1 MSCTPFSY
9 YIALIYNKIRAYCT
23 DLIFENT
30 EGKISFFQNFQEI
43 FAHLNKKYYLCSKMR
58 QHWYKIILI
67 CLVVGYAG
75 VATPVHAQLNTDRIT
90 AIGRNALYF
99 DDYVL
104 SIQYFNQVIKIKPYL
119 SEPYLLR
126 AIAKIQLGD
135 YTGAELDCN
144 AAIER
149 NPFQPGA
156 YYTRGFIYRQTNQFE
171 KAQADFNEALVFA
184 PENKTYI
191 AMRADVL
198 AELKQYDLALQDINH
213 LLHREPQSAALHF
226 EKGSICLRNNDTIC
240 ALEAFAQAT
249 EYDSQNPA
257 NWSALGVVQLMQDQQ
272 DEALASLS
280 KSIEYG
286 SKWAGDYINRAIIF
300 YRKHNY
306 RSALADYDKAVTLS
320 PRDAQCYYNRGVL
333 RQELGDYNRA
343 LEDFTQAIN
352 FAPDQIE
359 FYYQRGMVELQ
370 LRQWQD
376 ALDDFNTIIKRYP
389 YFLPAYYLAAQAET
403 SLGHGKE
410 AYQLRQQAYN
420 LEQHKDSIQS
430 LKINMQVA
438 DYQPQQ
444 RDRRKEFSALAAQNQ
459 ESNDEENKYD
469 SDTRGSVQK
478 RYTDVVNEPNIFLS
492 YYATNTNANAL
503 RQTNYS
509 HATVDTYNRTMRLP
523 AYLRFTTQ
531 EMALTADMVNQHF
544 AQISS
549 ISNQIDLLEQ
559 MASPKSPNNSQL
571 CASYIARA
579 FEFALVQDYSSALD
593 DVTRALL
600 MEGELYFA
608 YFCRANWRY
617 KLLEYKRAMGET
629 TEPADFELMMR
640 DYDYV
645 ITHLPDFSFAYY
657 NKANMLCIQ
666 QDFKAAISYYNQAI
680 AIDGD
685 FAEAYFNRGLTY
697 IYVGEIEKGIAD
709 LSKAGELGIYQAY
722 NLISRFQ

>member
-1 MSCTPFSY
+1 MSVMS
-9 YIALIYNKIRAYCT
+9 
-23 DLIFENT
+23 
-30 EGKISFFQNFQEI
+30 
-43 FAHLNKKYYLCSKMR
+43 
-58 QHWYKIILI
+58 
-67 CLVVGYAG
+67 V
-75 VATPVHAQLNTDRIT
+75 AQLNTDRIT

-104 SIQYFNQVIKIKPYL
+104 SIQYFNQVIKLKPYL

-135 YTGAELDCN
+135 YTGAEMDCN
-144 AAIER
+144 AAINR

-156 YYTRGFIYRQTNQFE
+156 YYTRGFIYRQTDQLE
-171 KAQADFNEALVFA
+171 KAHQDFNEALIFA
-184 PENKTYI
+184 PENRTYI

-198 AELKQYDLALQDINH
+198 AQLEQYDLALQDINH
-213 LLHREPQSAALHF
+213 LLHRDPQSAALHY
-226 EKGSICLRNNDTIC
+226 EKGSICIRSNDTIG
-240 ALEAFAQAT
+240 ALNAFTHAT

-257 NWSALGVVQLMQDQQ
+257 NWSALGLVQLMQDNQE
-272 DEALASLS
+272 EALSSLS

-286 SKWAGDYINRAIIF
+286 SKWAGDYINRGIIY

-306 RSALADYDKAVTLS
+306 RSALADYDKAVALA

-343 LEDFTQAIN
+343 LEDLTQAIN
-352 FAPDQIE
+352 YAPDRVEI
-359 FYYQRGMVELQ
+359 YYQRGMVQLQ
-370 LRQWQD
+370 LRQWQE
-376 ALDDFNTIIKRYP
+376 ALNDFTTIMNRYP

-403 SLGHGKE
+403 SLGHGK
-410 AYQLRQQAYN
+410 AATQLRQQAYQ
-420 LEQHKDSIQS
+420 LEQKKDSIQS
-430 LKINMQVA
+430 LQTTMQVA
-438 DYQPQQ
+438 ESQPQQ
-444 RDRRKEFSALAAQNQ
+444 RDRRKEFSQLAAQNQ
-459 ESNDEENKYD
+459 ETNDEENKYD

-478 RYTDVVNEPNIFLS
+478 RYADVVNEPNIFLS
-492 YYATNTNANAL
+492 YYATNNHTDAL

-509 HATVDTYNRTMRLP
+509 HATVDMYNNTMQLP
-523 AYLRFTTQ
+523 APLRFTTK
-531 EMALTADMVNQHF
+531 EMTLTADMVNQHF
-544 AQISS
+544 AQISNLS
-549 ISNQIDLLEQ
+549 HQIDLLEQ
-559 MASPKSPNNSQL
+559 MALPGSTNNDLL

-593 DVTRALL
+593 DVTRAIL
-600 MEGELYFA
+600 MDGDLYFA

-617 KLLEYKRAMGET
+617 KYLEYKRAVGEPT
-629 TEPADFELMMR
+629 DKADFELMMR

-645 ITHLPDFSFAYY
+645 IHHLPDFSFAYY

-666 QDFKAAISYYNQAI
+666 QDFKAAISYYTQAI
-680 AIDGD
+680 SADSD

-697 IYVGEIEKGIAD
+697 IYIGDNDKGLAD

>member
-1 MSCTPFSY
+1 MSVMS
-9 YIALIYNKIRAYCT
+9 
-23 DLIFENT
+23 
-30 EGKISFFQNFQEI
+30 
-43 FAHLNKKYYLCSKMR
+43 M
-58 QHWYKIILI
+58 
-67 CLVVGYAG
+67 
-75 VATPVHAQLNTDRIT
+75 AQLNTDRIT

-104 SIQYFNQVIKIKPYL
+104 SIQYFNQVIKLKPYL

-135 YTGAELDCN
+135 YTGAEMDCN
-144 AAIER
+144 AAIMR

-156 YYTRGFIYRQTNQFE
+156 YYTRGFIYRQTDQLE
-171 KAQADFNEALVFA
+171 KAQQDFNEALIFA
-184 PENKTYI
+184 PENRTYI

-198 AELKQYDLALQDINH
+198 AQLEQYDLALQDINH
-213 LLHREPQSAALHF
+213 LLHRDPQSAALHY
-226 EKGSICLRNNDTIC
+226 EKGSICIRSNDTIA
-240 ALEAFAQAT
+240 ALNAFMRAT

-257 NWSALGVVQLMQDQQ
+257 NWSALGLVQLMQDDQE
-272 DEALASLS
+272 DALISLS
-280 KSIEYG
+280 KSIEHG
-286 SKWAGDYINRAIIF
+286 SKWAGDYINRGIIY

-306 RSALADYDKAVTLS
+306 RSALADYDKAVSLA

-352 FAPDQIE
+352 FAPDRVEI
-359 FYYQRGMVELQ
+359 YYQRGMVQLQ
-370 LRQWQD
+370 LRQWNA
-376 ALDDFNTIIKRYP
+376 ALQDFNTIIDRHP
-389 YFLPAYYLAAQAET
+389 YFLPAYYLAAQAQT
-403 SLGHGKE
+403 SLGHSKE
-410 AYQLRQQAYN
+410 ATQLRQQAYN
-420 LEQHKDSIQS
+420 LEQKKDSIQS
-430 LKINMQVA
+430 LQTTMQVA
-438 DYQPQQ
+438 QSQPQQ
-444 RDRRKEFSALAAQNQ
+444 RDRYKEFSALAAQNQ
-459 ESNDEENKYD
+459 ETNDEENKYD

-492 YYATNTNANAL
+492 YYATNTNANSL

-509 HATVDTYNRTMRLP
+509 HATVDTYNNSMQLP
-523 AYLRFTTQ
+523 APLRFTTK
-531 EMALTADMVNQHF
+531 EMTLTADMVNQHF

-549 ISNQIDLLEQ
+549 LSHQIDLLEQ
-559 MASPKSPNNSQL
+559 MALPQSPNNDLL

-579 FEFALVQDYSSALD
+579 FEFALVQDYTSALD
-593 DVTRALL
+593 DVTHAIL
-600 MEGELYFA
+600 MNGDLYFA

-617 KLLEYKRAMGET
+617 KWLEYKRAMGEPT
-629 TEPADFELMMR
+629 DKADFELMMR

-645 ITHLPDFSFAYY
+645 INHLPDFSFAYY

-666 QDFKAAISYYNQAI
+666 QDFKAAISYYTQAI
-680 AIDGD
+680 TADSD

-697 IYVGEIEKGIAD
+697 IYIGENEKGIAD

>member
-1 MSCTPFSY
+1 MSVMS
-9 YIALIYNKIRAYCT
+9 
-23 DLIFENT
+23 
-30 EGKISFFQNFQEI
+30 
-43 FAHLNKKYYLCSKMR
+43 
-58 QHWYKIILI
+58 
-67 CLVVGYAG
+67 V
-75 VATPVHAQLNTDRIT
+75 AQLNTDRIT

-104 SIQYFNQVIKIKPYL
+104 SIQYFNQVIKLKPYL

-135 YTGAELDCN
+135 YTGAEMDCN
-144 AAIER
+144 AAIKR

-156 YYTRGFIYRQTNQFE
+156 YYTRGFIYRQTDQLE
-171 KAQADFNEALVFA
+171 KAHQDFNEALIFA
-184 PENKTYI
+184 PENRTYI

-198 AELKQYDLALQDINH
+198 AQLEQYDLALQDINH
-213 LLHREPQSAALHF
+213 LLHRDPQSAALHY
-226 EKGSICLRNNDTIC
+226 EKGSICIRSNDTIG
-240 ALEAFAQAT
+240 ALNAFTHAT

-257 NWSALGVVQLMQDQQ
+257 NWSALGLVQLMQDNQE
-272 DEALASLS
+272 EALSSLS

-286 SKWAGDYINRAIIF
+286 SKWAGDYINRGIIY

-306 RSALADYDKAVTLS
+306 RSALADYDKAVALA

-343 LEDFTQAIN
+343 LEDLTQAIN
-352 FAPDQIE
+352 YAPDRVEI
-359 FYYQRGMVELQ
+359 YYQRGMVQLQ

-376 ALDDFNTIIKRYP
+376 ALQDFTTIMNRYP

-403 SLGHGKE
+403 SLGHGK
-410 AYQLRQQAYN
+410 AATQLRQQAYQ
-420 LEQHKDSIQS
+420 LEQKKDSIQS
-430 LKINMQVA
+430 LQTTMQVA
-438 DYQPQQ
+438 ESQPQQ
-444 RDRRKEFSALAAQNQ
+444 RDRRKEFSQLAAQNQ
-459 ESNDEENKYD
+459 ETNDEENKYD

-478 RYTDVVNEPNIFLS
+478 RYADVVNEPNIFLS
-492 YYATNTNANAL
+492 YYATNNHTDAL

-509 HATVDTYNRTMRLP
+509 HATVDMYNNTMQLP
-523 AYLRFTTQ
+523 APLRFTTK
-531 EMALTADMVNQHF
+531 EMTLTADMVNQHF
-544 AQISS
+544 AQISNLS
-549 ISNQIDLLEQ
+549 HQIDLLEQ
-559 MASPKSPNNSQL
+559 MAQPGSTNNDLL

-593 DVTRALL
+593 DVTRAIL
-600 MEGELYFA
+600 MDGDLYFA

-617 KLLEYKRAMGET
+617 KYLEYKRAVGEPT
-629 TEPADFELMMR
+629 DKADFELMMR

-645 ITHLPDFSFAYY
+645 IHHLPDFSFAYY

-666 QDFKAAISYYNQAI
+666 QDFKAAISYYTQAI
-680 AIDGD
+680 SADSD

-697 IYVGEIEKGIAD
+697 IYIGDNEKGLAD

>member
-1 MSCTPFSY
+1 MRKVWQ
-9 YIALIYNKIRAYCT
+9 IIV
-23 DLIFENT
+23 
-30 EGKISFFQNFQEI
+30 ISLGSWFLTLGSIQ
-43 FAHLNKKYYLCSKMR
+43 
-58 QHWYKIILI
+58 
-67 CLVVGYAG
+67 
-75 VATPVHAQLNTDRIT
+75 AQLNTDRIT

-104 SIQYFNQVIKIKPYL
+104 SIQYFNQVIKLKPYL

-135 YTGAELDCN
+135 YTGATLDCN

-156 YYTRGFIYRQTNQFE
+156 YYTRGFIYRQTNQLE
-171 KAQADFNEALVFA
+171 KAERDFSEALIFA
-184 PENKTYI
+184 PENRTYI

-198 AELKQYDLALQDINH
+198 AELKQYDLALRDINH
-213 LLHREPQSAALHF
+213 LLHRDPQSAALHF
-226 EKGSICLRNNDTIC
+226 EKGSICLRSKDTIC
-240 ALEAFAQAT
+240 ALESFTHAT
-249 EYDSQNPA
+249 EYDSQNPS
-257 NWSALGVVQLMQDQQ
+257 NWSALGLVQLMQDNQ
-272 DEALASLS
+272 DNALHSLS
-280 KSIEYG
+280 NSIQYG
-286 SKWAGDYINRAIIF
+286 SKWAGDYINRGIIY

-306 RSALADYDKAVTLS
+306 RSALADYDKAVTLA

-343 LEDFTQAIN
+343 LEDFTQAIT
-352 FAPDQIE
+352 FAPE
-359 FYYQRGMVELQ
+359 RVEVYYQRGMVLLQ
-370 LRQWQD
+370 LRQWQE
-376 ALDDFNTIIKRYP
+376 ARDDFHTIIERYP

-403 SLGHGKE
+403 SLGNGKE

-420 LEQHKDSIQS
+420 LEQQKDSIQS
-430 LKINMQVA
+430 LQTNMQLA
-438 DYQPQQ
+438 DNQPQQ
-444 RDRRKEFSALAAQNQ
+444 RDRRKEFSTLAAQNQ

-469 SDTRGSVQK
+469 SESRGTVQK

-492 YYATNTNANAL
+492 YYATNSNANAL

-509 HATVDTYNRTMRLP
+509 HATVDAYNRTMQLP
-523 AYLRFTTQ
+523 APLRFTTR
-531 EMALTADMVNQHF
+531 EMTLTADMVNQHF
-544 AQISS
+544 AQITTLSH
-549 ISNQIDLLEQ
+549 QIDLLEQ
-559 MASPKSPNNSQL
+559 MAMPQSPNNSQL
-571 CASYIARA
+571 CATYIARA

-593 DVTRALL
+593 DVTRAIL
-600 MEGELYFA
+600 MDGTLYFA

-617 KLLEYKRAMGET
+617 KLLEYKRAMGEPT
-629 TEPADFELMMR
+629 DKADFELMMR

-645 ITHLPDFSFAYY
+645 INHLPDFSFAYY

-666 QDFKAAISYYNQAI
+666 QDFKAAISYYTQAI
-680 AIDGD
+680 AKDSD

-697 IYVGEIEKGIAD
+697 IFIGQNDKGIAD

>member
-1 MSCTPFSY
+1 MSVMS
-9 YIALIYNKIRAYCT
+9 
-23 DLIFENT
+23 
-30 EGKISFFQNFQEI
+30 
-43 FAHLNKKYYLCSKMR
+43 M
-58 QHWYKIILI
+58 
-67 CLVVGYAG
+67 
-75 VATPVHAQLNTDRIT
+75 AQLNTDRIT

-104 SIQYFNQVIKIKPYL
+104 SIQYFNQVIKLKPYL

-135 YTGAELDCN
+135 YVGAEMDCN
-144 AAIER
+144 AAINR

-156 YYTRGFIYRQTNQFE
+156 YYTRGFVYRRTNQLE
-171 KAQADFNEALVFA
+171 KAQQDFSEALIFA

-191 AMRADVL
+191 AMRAGVL
-198 AELKQYDLALQDINH
+198 AELEQYDLALQDINH
-213 LLHREPQSAALHF
+213 LLHREPQSAALHY
-226 EKGSICLRNNDTIC
+226 EKGTICLRSNDTVC
-240 ALEAFAQAT
+240 ALNAFVQAT

-257 NWSALGVVQLMQDQQ
+257 NWSALGLVQLMQDDQ
-272 DEALASLS
+272 ENALFSLS
-280 KSIEYG
+280 KSIEHG
-286 SKWAGDYINRAIIF
+286 SKWAGDYINRGIIY

-306 RSALADYDKAVTLS
+306 RSALADYDKAVSLA

-352 FAPDQIE
+352 FAPDRVEI
-359 FYYQRGMVELQ
+359 YYQRGMVQLQ
-370 LRQWQD
+370 LRQWNA
-376 ALDDFNTIIKRYP
+376 ALQDFNTIIDRYP
-389 YFLPAYYLAAQAET
+389 YFLPAYYLAAQAQT
-403 SLGHGKE
+403 SLGHSKE
-410 AYQLRQQAYN
+410 ATQLRQQAYN
-420 LEQHKDSIQS
+420 LEQKKDSIQS
-430 LKINMQVA
+430 LQTTMQVA
-438 DYQPQQ
+438 QSQPQQ
-444 RDRRKEFSALAAQNQ
+444 RDRHKEFSALAAQNQ
-459 ESNDEENKYD
+459 ETNDEENKYD

-492 YYATNTNANAL
+492 YYATNTNANSL

-509 HATVDTYNRTMRLP
+509 HATVDTYNNSMQLP
-523 AYLRFTTQ
+523 APLRFTTK
-531 EMALTADMVNQHF
+531 EMTLTADMVNQHF

-549 ISNQIDLLEQ
+549 LSHQIDLLEQ
-559 MASPKSPNNSQL
+559 MALPQSPNNDLL

-579 FEFALVQDYSSALD
+579 FEFALVQDYTSALD
-593 DVTRALL
+593 DVTHAIL
-600 MEGELYFA
+600 MNGDLYFA

-617 KLLEYKRAMGET
+617 KWLEYKRAMGEPT
-629 TEPADFELMMR
+629 DKADFELMMR

-645 ITHLPDFSFAYY
+645 INHLPDFSFAYY

-666 QDFKAAISYYNQAI
+666 QDFKAAISYYTQAI
-680 AIDGD
+680 TADSD

-697 IYVGEIEKGIAD
+697 IYIGENEKGIAD

>member
-1 MSCTPFSY
+1 MSVMS
-9 YIALIYNKIRAYCT
+9 
-23 DLIFENT
+23 
-30 EGKISFFQNFQEI
+30 
-43 FAHLNKKYYLCSKMR
+43 M
-58 QHWYKIILI
+58 
-67 CLVVGYAG
+67 
-75 VATPVHAQLNTDRIT
+75 AQLNTDRIT

-104 SIQYFNQVIKIKPYL
+104 SIQYFNQVIKLKPYL

-135 YTGAELDCN
+135 YTGAEMDCN
-144 AAIER
+144 AAINR

-156 YYTRGFIYRQTNQFE
+156 YYTRGFIYRQTDQLE
-171 KAQADFNEALVFA
+171 KAHQDFNEALIFA
-184 PENKTYI
+184 PENRTYI

-198 AELKQYDLALQDINH
+198 AQLEQYDLALQDINH
-213 LLHREPQSAALHF
+213 LLHRDPQSAALHY
-226 EKGSICLRNNDTIC
+226 EKGSICIRSNDTIG
-240 ALEAFAQAT
+240 ALNAFTHAT

-257 NWSALGVVQLMQDQQ
+257 NWSALGLVQLMQDNQE
-272 DEALASLS
+272 EALSSLS

-286 SKWAGDYINRAIIF
+286 SKWAGDYINRGIIY

-306 RSALADYDKAVTLS
+306 RSALADYDKAVALA

-352 FAPDQIE
+352 YAPDRVEI
-359 FYYQRGMVELQ
+359 YYQRGMVQLQ

-376 ALDDFNTIIKRYP
+376 ALQDFTTIMNRYP

-403 SLGHGKE
+403 SLGHGK
-410 AYQLRQQAYN
+410 AATQLRQQAYQ
-420 LEQHKDSIQS
+420 LEQKKDSIQS
-430 LKINMQVA
+430 LQTTMQVA
-438 DYQPQQ
+438 ESQPQQ
-444 RDRRKEFSALAAQNQ
+444 RDRRKEFSQLAAQNQ
-459 ESNDEENKYD
+459 ETNDEENKYD

-478 RYTDVVNEPNIFLS
+478 RYADVVNEPNIFLS
-492 YYATNTNANAL
+492 YYATNNHTDAL

-509 HATVDTYNRTMRLP
+509 HATVDMYNNTMQLP
-523 AYLRFTTQ
+523 APLRFTTK
-531 EMALTADMVNQHF
+531 EMTLTADMVNQHF
-544 AQISS
+544 AQISNLS
-549 ISNQIDLLEQ
+549 HQIDLLEQ
-559 MASPKSPNNSQL
+559 MAQPGSTNNDLL

-593 DVTRALL
+593 DVTRAIL
-600 MEGELYFA
+600 MDGDLYFA

-617 KLLEYKRAMGET
+617 KYLEYKRAVGEPT
-629 TEPADFELMMR
+629 DKADFELMMR

-645 ITHLPDFSFAYY
+645 IHHLPDFSFAYY

-666 QDFKAAISYYNQAI
+666 QDFKAAISYYTQAI
-680 AIDGD
+680 SADSD

-697 IYVGEIEKGIAD
+697 IYIGDNEKGLAD

>member
-1 MSCTPFSY
+1 
-9 YIALIYNKIRAYCT
+9 
-23 DLIFENT
+23 
-30 EGKISFFQNFQEI
+30 
-43 FAHLNKKYYLCSKMR
+43 MR
-58 QHWYKIILI
+58 KLLIILLGCCVSI
-67 CLVVGYAG
+67 IAS
-75 VATPVHAQLNTDRIT
+75 AQLNTDRIT

-104 SIQYFNQVIKIKPYL
+104 SIQYFNQVIKLKPYL

-135 YTGAELDCN
+135 YTGAEMDCN
-144 AAIER
+144 AAINR

-156 YYTRGFIYRQTNQFE
+156 YYTRGFIYRQTDQLE
-171 KAQADFNEALVFA
+171 KAHQDFNEALIFA
-184 PENKTYI
+184 PENRTYI

-198 AELKQYDLALQDINH
+198 AELEQYDLALQDINH
-213 LLHREPQSAALHF
+213 LLHRDPQSAALHY
-226 EKGSICLRNNDTIC
+226 EKGSICIRSNDTIG
-240 ALEAFAQAT
+240 ALNAFMHAT

-257 NWSALGVVQLMQDQQ
+257 NWSALGLVQLMQDNQE
-272 DEALASLS
+272 EALSSLS

-286 SKWAGDYINRAIIF
+286 SKWAGDYINRGIIY

-306 RSALADYDKAVTLS
+306 RSALADYDKAVALA

-343 LEDFTQAIN
+343 LEDLTQAIN
-352 FAPDQIE
+352 YAPDRVEI
-359 FYYQRGMVELQ
+359 YYQRGIVQLQ
-370 LRQWQD
+370 LRQWQE
-376 ALDDFNTIIKRYP
+376 ALNDFTTIMNRYP

-403 SLGHGKE
+403 SLGHGK
-410 AYQLRQQAYN
+410 AATQLRQQAYQ
-420 LEQHKDSIQS
+420 LEQKKDSIQS
-430 LKINMQVA
+430 LQTTMQVA
-438 DYQPQQ
+438 ESQPQQ
-444 RDRRKEFSALAAQNQ
+444 RDRRKEFSQLAAQNQ
-459 ESNDEENKYD
+459 ETNDEENKYD

-492 YYATNTNANAL
+492 YYATNNHTDAL

-509 HATVDTYNRTMRLP
+509 HATVDMYNNTMQLP
-523 AYLRFTTQ
+523 APLRFTTK
-531 EMALTADMVNQHF
+531 EMTLTADMVNQHF
-544 AQISS
+544 AQISNLS
-549 ISNQIDLLEQ
+549 HQIDLLEQ
-559 MASPKSPNNSQL
+559 MAQPGSTNNDLL

-593 DVTRALL
+593 DVTRAIL
-600 MEGELYFA
+600 MDGDLYFA

-617 KLLEYKRAMGET
+617 KYLEYKRAVGEPT
-629 TEPADFELMMR
+629 DKADFELMMR

-666 QDFKAAISYYNQAI
+666 QDFKAAISYYTQAI
-680 AIDGD
+680 SADSD

-697 IYVGEIEKGIAD
+697 IYIGDNEKGLAD

>member
-1 MSCTPFSY
+1 MSKEQRAKTYCSR
-9 YIALIYNKIRAYCT
+9 IR
-23 DLIFENT
+23 
-30 EGKISFFQNFQEI
+30 
-43 FAHLNKKYYLCSKMR
+43 R
-58 QHWYKIILI
+58 IILI
-67 CLVVGYAG
+67 CLGSWFLTLG
-75 VATPVHAQLNTDRIT
+75 STFAQLNTDRIT

-104 SIQYFNQVIKIKPYL
+104 SIQYFNQVIKLKPYL

-135 YTGAELDCN
+135 YTGATLDCN

-156 YYTRGFIYRQTNQFE
+156 YYTRGFIYRQTNQLE
-171 KAQADFNEALVFA
+171 KAERDFSEALIFA
-184 PENKTYI
+184 PENRTYI

-198 AELKQYDLALQDINH
+198 AELKQYDLALRDINH
-213 LLHREPQSAALHF
+213 LLHRDPQSAALHF
-226 EKGSICLRNNDTIC
+226 EKGSICLRSNDTVC
-240 ALEAFAQAT
+240 ALESFIHAT

-257 NWSALGVVQLMQDQQ
+257 NWSALGLVQLMQDNE
-272 DEALASLS
+272 DDALHSLS
-280 KSIEYG
+280 NSIQYG
-286 SKWAGDYINRAIIF
+286 SKWAGDYINRGIIY

-306 RSALADYDKAVTLS
+306 RSALADYDKAVTLA

-343 LEDFTQAIN
+343 LEDFTQAIT
-352 FAPDQIE
+352 FAPE
-359 FYYQRGMVELQ
+359 RVEVYYQRGMVLLQ
-370 LRQWQD
+370 LRQWQE
-376 ALDDFNTIIKRYP
+376 ARDDFHTIIERYP

-403 SLGHGKE
+403 SLGNGKE

-420 LEQHKDSIQS
+420 LEQKKDSIQ
-430 LKINMQVA
+430 LLQTNMQLA
-438 DYQPQQ
+438 DNQPQQ
-444 RDRRKEFSALAAQNQ
+444 RDRRKDFSTRAAQNQ
-459 ESNDEENKYD
+459 EANEEESKYD
-469 SDTRGSVQK
+469 SDTRGTVQK

-492 YYATNTNANAL
+492 YYATTSNANAL

-509 HATVDTYNRTMRLP
+509 HATVDAYNRTMQLP
-523 AYLRFTTQ
+523 APLRFTTR
-531 EMALTADMVNQHF
+531 EMTLTADMVNQHF
-544 AQISS
+544 AQITTLSH
-549 ISNQIDLLEQ
+549 QIDLLEQ
-559 MASPKSPNNSQL
+559 MATPQSPNNSQL
-571 CASYIARA
+571 CATYIARA

-593 DVTRALL
+593 DVTRAIL
-600 MEGELYFA
+600 MDGTLYFA

-617 KLLEYKRAMGET
+617 KLLEYKRAMGEPT
-629 TEPADFELMMR
+629 DKADFELMMR

-645 ITHLPDFSFAYY
+645 INHLPDFSFAYY

-666 QDFKAAISYYNQAI
+666 QDFKAAISYYTQAI
-680 AIDGD
+680 AKDND

-697 IYVGEIEKGIAD
+697 IYIGENSKGIAD

>member
-1 MSCTPFSY
+1 MKRILYIVLGCCVSMMS
-9 YIALIYNKIRAYCT
+9 
-23 DLIFENT
+23 
-30 EGKISFFQNFQEI
+30 
-43 FAHLNKKYYLCSKMR
+43 
-58 QHWYKIILI
+58 
-67 CLVVGYAG
+67 V
-75 VATPVHAQLNTDRIT
+75 AQLNTDRIT

-104 SIQYFNQVIKIKPYL
+104 SIQYFNQVIKLKPYL
-119 SEPYLLR
+119 SDPYLLR

-156 YYTRGFIYRQTNQFE
+156 YYTRGFIYRHTDQLE
-171 KAQADFNEALVFA
+171 KAERDFSEALIFA
-184 PENKTYI
+184 PENRTYI

-198 AELKQYDLALQDINH
+198 AELEQYDLALQDINH
-213 LLHREPQSAALHF
+213 LLHRDPQSAALHF
-226 EKGSICLRNNDTIC
+226 EKGSICLRSHDTIC
-240 ALEAFAQAT
+240 ALNAFTLAT

-257 NWSALGVVQLMQDQQ
+257 NWSALGLVQLMQDNQ
-272 DEALASLS
+272 DDALKSLS
-280 KSIEYG
+280 KSIEHG
-286 SKWAGDYINRAIIF
+286 SKWAGDYINRGIIY

-352 FAPDQIE
+352 FAPDRIE
-359 FYYQRGMVELQ
+359 LYYQRGMVQLQ

-376 ALDDFNTIIKRYP
+376 ALNDFNTIIARYP

-410 AYQLRQQAYN
+410 ATQLRQQAYH
-420 LEQHKDSIQS
+420 LEQKKDSIQS
-430 LKINMQVA
+430 MQTNMQLA
-438 DYQPQQ
+438 DNQPQQ

-509 HATVDTYNRTMRLP
+509 HATVDAYNRTMRLP
-523 AYLRFTTQ
+523 APLRFTTH
-531 EMALTADMVNQHF
+531 EVNLTADMVNQHF
-544 AQISS
+544 AQISTLS
-549 ISNQIDLLEQ
+549 YQIDLLEQ
-559 MASPKSPNNSQL
+559 MAPATNNAPQASNAQL
-571 CASYIARA
+571 CAAYIARA

-593 DVTRALL
+593 DITRTIL
-600 MEGELYFA
+600 MDGTMYFA

-617 KLLEYKRAMGET
+617 KWLEYKRAIGEPT
-629 TEPADFELMMR
+629 DKADFELMMR

-645 ITHLPDFSFAYY
+645 INHLPDFSFAYY

-666 QDFKAAISYYNQAI
+666 QDFRAAISYYTQAI
-680 AIDGD
+680 AADSD

-697 IYVGEIEKGIAD
+697 IYIGENDKGIAD

>member
-1 MSCTPFSY
+1 MQIRRK
-9 YIALIYNKIRAYCT
+9 YIVLIGLGAWFLTLGSI
-23 DLIFENT
+23 
-30 EGKISFFQNFQEI
+30 Q
-43 FAHLNKKYYLCSKMR
+43 
-58 QHWYKIILI
+58 
-67 CLVVGYAG
+67 
-75 VATPVHAQLNTDRIT
+75 AQLNTDRIT

-104 SIQYFNQVIKIKPYL
+104 SIQYFNQVIKLKPYL

-135 YTGAELDCN
+135 YIGAELDCN

-156 YYTRGFIYRQTNQFE
+156 YYTRGFIYRQTNQLE
-171 KAQADFNEALVFA
+171 KASRDFSEALVFA
-184 PENKTYI
+184 PENRTYI

-198 AELKQYDLALQDINH
+198 AELKQYNLALQDINH
-213 LLHREPQSAALHF
+213 LLHRDPQSAALHF
-226 EKGSICLRNNDTIC
+226 EKGSICLRSNDTLC
-240 ALEAFAQAT
+240 ALNAFIQAT

-257 NWSALGVVQLMQDQQ
+257 NWSALGLVQLMQDNQE
-272 DEALASLS
+272 DALTSLS
-280 KSIEYG
+280 KSIEHG
-286 SKWAGDYINRAIIF
+286 SKWAGDYINRGIIY

-306 RSALADYDKAVTLS
+306 RSALSDYDKAIALS

-359 FYYQRGMVELQ
+359 IYYQRGMVQLQ
-370 LRQWQD
+370 LRQWRE
-376 ALDDFNTIIKRYP
+376 ALEDFNIIIKRYP

-403 SLGHGKE
+403 SLGHEKAAFE
-410 AYQLRQQAYN
+410 LRQQAYN
-420 LEQHKDSIQS
+420 LEQKKDSIQS
-430 LKINMQVA
+430 LQTNMQIA
-438 DYQPQQ
+438 DAQPQQ

-459 ESNDEENKYD
+459 ESSTEENKYN
-469 SDTRGSVQK
+469 SDTRGNVQK

-492 YYATNTNANAL
+492 YYAVNTSATAL

-509 HATVDTYNRTMRLP
+509 HATVDAYNRTMQLP
-523 AYLRFTTQ
+523 APLRFTTK
-531 EMALTADMVNQHF
+531 EITLTADMVNQHF
-544 AQISS
+544 AQISNLS
-549 ISNQIDLLEQ
+549 RQIDLLEQ
-559 MASPKSPNNSQL
+559 VASPNSQTNDQL
-571 CASYIARA
+571 CAAYIARA

-593 DVTRALL
+593 DVTRAIL
-600 MEGELYFA
+600 MDSKLYFA

-617 KLLEYKRAMGET
+617 KWLEYKRAMGEST
-629 TEPADFELMMR
+629 DAAEFELMMR

-645 ITHLPDFSFAYY
+645 INHLPDFSFAYY
-657 NKANMLCIQ
+657 NKANMLCLQ
-666 QDFKAAISYYNQAI
+666 QDFKAAISYYSQAI
-680 AIDGD
+680 AADSD

-697 IYVGEIEKGIAD
+697 IYINETDKGVKD

>member
-1 MSCTPFSY
+1 
-9 YIALIYNKIRAYCT
+9 
-23 DLIFENT
+23 
-30 EGKISFFQNFQEI
+30 
-43 FAHLNKKYYLCSKMR
+43 MR
-58 QHWYKIILI
+58 KLLIILLGCCVSI
-67 CLVVGYAG
+67 IAS
-75 VATPVHAQLNTDRIT
+75 AQLNTDRIT

-104 SIQYFNQVIKIKPYL
+104 SIQYFNQVIKLKPYL

-135 YTGAELDCN
+135 YTGAEMDCN
-144 AAIER
+144 AAIMR

-156 YYTRGFIYRQTNQFE
+156 YYTRGFIYRQTDQLE
-171 KAQADFNEALVFA
+171 KAHQDFNEALIFA
-184 PENKTYI
+184 PENRTYI

-198 AELKQYDLALQDINH
+198 AQLEQYDLALQDINH
-213 LLHREPQSAALHF
+213 LLHRDPQSAALHY
-226 EKGSICLRNNDTIC
+226 EKGSICIRSNDTIG
-240 ALEAFAQAT
+240 ALNAFTHAT

-257 NWSALGVVQLMQDQQ
+257 NWSALGLVQLMQDNQE
-272 DEALASLS
+272 EALSSLS

-286 SKWAGDYINRAIIF
+286 SKWAGDYINRGIIY

-306 RSALADYDKAVTLS
+306 RSALADYDKAVALA

-343 LEDFTQAIN
+343 LEDLTQAIN
-352 FAPDQIE
+352 YAPDRVEI
-359 FYYQRGMVELQ
+359 YYQRGMVQLQ

-376 ALDDFNTIIKRYP
+376 ALQDFTTIMNRYP

-403 SLGHGKE
+403 SLGHGK
-410 AYQLRQQAYN
+410 AATQLRQQAYQ
-420 LEQHKDSIQS
+420 LEQKKDSIQS
-430 LKINMQVA
+430 LQTTMQVA
-438 DYQPQQ
+438 ESQPQQ
-444 RDRRKEFSALAAQNQ
+444 RDRRKEFSQLAAQNQ
-459 ESNDEENKYD
+459 ETNDEENKYD

-478 RYTDVVNEPNIFLS
+478 RYADVVNEPNIFLS
-492 YYATNTNANAL
+492 YYATNNHTDAL

-509 HATVDTYNRTMRLP
+509 HATVDMYNNTMQLP
-523 AYLRFTTQ
+523 APLRFTTK
-531 EMALTADMVNQHF
+531 EMTLTADMVNQHF
-544 AQISS
+544 AQISNLS
-549 ISNQIDLLEQ
+549 HQIDLLEQ
-559 MASPKSPNNSQL
+559 MAQPGSTNNNLL

-593 DVTRALL
+593 DVTRAIL
-600 MEGELYFA
+600 MDGDLYFA

-617 KLLEYKRAMGET
+617 KYLEYKRAVGEPT
-629 TEPADFELMMR
+629 DKADFELMMR

-645 ITHLPDFSFAYY
+645 IHHLPDFSFAYY

-666 QDFKAAISYYNQAI
+666 QDFKAAISYYTQAI
-680 AIDGD
+680 SADSD

-697 IYVGEIEKGIAD
+697 IYIGDNEKGLAD

>member
-1 MSCTPFSY
+1 MQIRRK
-9 YIALIYNKIRAYCT
+9 YIVLIGLGAWFLTLGSI
-23 DLIFENT
+23 
-30 EGKISFFQNFQEI
+30 Q
-43 FAHLNKKYYLCSKMR
+43 
-58 QHWYKIILI
+58 
-67 CLVVGYAG
+67 
-75 VATPVHAQLNTDRIT
+75 AQLNTDRIT

-104 SIQYFNQVIKIKPYL
+104 SIQYFNQVIKLKPYL

-135 YTGAELDCN
+135 YIGAELDCN

-156 YYTRGFIYRQTNQFE
+156 YYTRGFIYRQTNQLE
-171 KAQADFNEALVFA
+171 KASRDFSEALVFA
-184 PENKTYI
+184 PENRTYI

-198 AELKQYDLALQDINH
+198 AELKQYNLALQDINH
-213 LLHREPQSAALHF
+213 LLHRDPQSAALHF
-226 EKGSICLRNNDTIC
+226 EKGSICLRSNDTLC
-240 ALEAFAQAT
+240 ALNAFTQAT

-257 NWSALGVVQLMQDQQ
+257 NWSALGLVQLMQDNQ
-272 DEALASLS
+272 EAALTSLS
-280 KSIEYG
+280 KSIEHG
-286 SKWAGDYINRAIIF
+286 SKWAGDYINRGIIY

-306 RSALADYDKAVTLS
+306 RSALSDYDKAIALS

-359 FYYQRGMVELQ
+359 IYYQRGMVQLQ
-370 LRQWQD
+370 LRQWRE
-376 ALDDFNTIIKRYP
+376 ALEDFNIIIKRYP

-403 SLGHGKE
+403 SLGHEKAAFE
-410 AYQLRQQAYN
+410 LRQQAYN
-420 LEQHKDSIQS
+420 LEQKKDSIQS
-430 LKINMQVA
+430 LQTNMQIA
-438 DYQPQQ
+438 DAQPQQ

-459 ESNDEENKYD
+459 ESSTEENKYN
-469 SDTRGSVQK
+469 SDTRGTVQK

-492 YYATNTNANAL
+492 YYAVNTSATAL

-509 HATVDTYNRTMRLP
+509 HATVDAYNRTMQLP
-523 AYLRFTTQ
+523 APLRFTTK
-531 EMALTADMVNQHF
+531 EITLTADMVNQHF
-544 AQISS
+544 AQISNLS
-549 ISNQIDLLEQ
+549 RQIDLLEQ
-559 MASPKSPNNSQL
+559 VASHNSQTNDQL
-571 CASYIARA
+571 CATYIARA

-593 DVTRALL
+593 DVTRAIL
-600 MEGELYFA
+600 MDSKLYFA

-617 KLLEYKRAMGET
+617 KWLEYKRAMGEST
-629 TEPADFELMMR
+629 DAAEFELMMR

-645 ITHLPDFSFAYY
+645 INHLPDFSFAYY
-657 NKANMLCIQ
+657 NKANMLCLQ
-666 QDFKAAISYYNQAI
+666 QDFKAAISYYSQAI
-680 AIDGD
+680 AADSD

-697 IYVGEIEKGIAD
+697 IYINETDKGVKD

>member
-1 MSCTPFSY
+1 MQIRRK
-9 YIALIYNKIRAYCT
+9 YIVLIGLGAWFLTLGSI
-23 DLIFENT
+23 
-30 EGKISFFQNFQEI
+30 Q
-43 FAHLNKKYYLCSKMR
+43 
-58 QHWYKIILI
+58 
-67 CLVVGYAG
+67 
-75 VATPVHAQLNTDRIT
+75 AQLNTDRIT

-104 SIQYFNQVIKIKPYL
+104 SIQYFNQVIKLKPYL

-135 YTGAELDCN
+135 YIGAELDCN

-156 YYTRGFIYRQTNQFE
+156 YYTRGFIYPQTNQLE
-171 KAQADFNEALVFA
+171 KASRDFSEALVFA
-184 PENKTYI
+184 PENRTYI

-198 AELKQYDLALQDINH
+198 AELKQYNLALQDINH
-213 LLHREPQSAALHF
+213 LLHRDPQSAALHF
-226 EKGSICLRNNDTIC
+226 EKGSICLRSNDTLC
-240 ALEAFAQAT
+240 ALNAFTQAT

-257 NWSALGVVQLMQDQQ
+257 NWSALGLVQLMQDNQE
-272 DEALASLS
+272 DALTSLS
-280 KSIEYG
+280 KSIEHG
-286 SKWAGDYINRAIIF
+286 SKWAGDYINRGIIY

-306 RSALADYDKAVTLS
+306 RSALSDYDKAIALS

-359 FYYQRGMVELQ
+359 IYYQRGMVQLQ
-370 LRQWQD
+370 LRQWRE
-376 ALDDFNTIIKRYP
+376 ALEDFNIIIKRYP

-403 SLGHGKE
+403 SLGHEKAAFE
-410 AYQLRQQAYN
+410 LRQQAYN
-420 LEQHKDSIQS
+420 LEQKKDSIQS
-430 LKINMQVA
+430 LQTNMQIA
-438 DYQPQQ
+438 DAQPQQ

-459 ESNDEENKYD
+459 ESSTEENKYN
-469 SDTRGSVQK
+469 SDTRGTVQK

-492 YYATNTNANAL
+492 YYAVNTSATAL

-509 HATVDTYNRTMRLP
+509 HATVDAYNRTMQLP
-523 AYLRFTTQ
+523 APLRFTTK
-531 EMALTADMVNQHF
+531 EITLTADMVNQHF
-544 AQISS
+544 AQISNLS
-549 ISNQIDLLEQ
+549 RQIDLLEQ
-559 MASPKSPNNSQL
+559 VASPNSQTNDQL
-571 CASYIARA
+571 CAAYIARA

-593 DVTRALL
+593 DVTRAIL
-600 MEGELYFA
+600 MDSKLYFA

-617 KLLEYKRAMGET
+617 KWLEYKRAMGEST
-629 TEPADFELMMR
+629 DAAEFELMMR

-645 ITHLPDFSFAYY
+645 INHLPDFSFAYY
-657 NKANMLCIQ
+657 NKANMLCLQ
-666 QDFKAAISYYNQAI
+666 QDFKAAISYYSQAI
-680 AIDGD
+680 AADSD

-697 IYVGEIEKGIAD
+697 IYINETDKGIKD

>member
-1 MSCTPFSY
+1 
-9 YIALIYNKIRAYCT
+9 
-23 DLIFENT
+23 
-30 EGKISFFQNFQEI
+30 
-43 FAHLNKKYYLCSKMR
+43 MR
-58 QHWYKIILI
+58 KLLIILLACCVSI
-67 CLVVGYAG
+67 IAS
-75 VATPVHAQLNTDRIT
+75 AQLNTDRIT

-104 SIQYFNQVIKIKPYL
+104 SIQYFNQVIKLKPYL

-135 YTGAELDCN
+135 YTGAEMDCN
-144 AAIER
+144 AAIKR

-156 YYTRGFIYRQTNQFE
+156 YYTRGFIYRQTDQLE
-171 KAQADFNEALVFA
+171 KAHQDFNEALIFA
-184 PENKTYI
+184 PENRTYI

-198 AELKQYDLALQDINH
+198 AQLEQYDLALQDINH
-213 LLHREPQSAALHF
+213 LLHRDPQSAALHY
-226 EKGSICLRNNDTIC
+226 EKGSICIRSNDTIG
-240 ALEAFAQAT
+240 ALNAFTHAT

-257 NWSALGVVQLMQDQQ
+257 NWSALGLVQLMQDNQE
-272 DEALASLS
+272 EALSSLS

-286 SKWAGDYINRAIIF
+286 SKWAGDYINRGIIY

-306 RSALADYDKAVTLS
+306 RSALADYDKAVALA

-352 FAPDQIE
+352 YAPDRVEI
-359 FYYQRGMVELQ
+359 YYQRGMVQLQ
-370 LRQWQD
+370 LRQWQE
-376 ALDDFNTIIKRYP
+376 ALNDFTTIMNRYP

-403 SLGHGKE
+403 SLGHGK
-410 AYQLRQQAYN
+410 AATQLRQQAYQ
-420 LEQHKDSIQS
+420 LEQKKDSIQS
-430 LKINMQVA
+430 LQTTMQVA
-438 DYQPQQ
+438 ESQPQQ
-444 RDRRKEFSALAAQNQ
+444 RDRRKEFSQLAAQNQ
-459 ESNDEENKYD
+459 ETNDEENKYD

-478 RYTDVVNEPNIFLS
+478 RYADVVNEPNIFLS
-492 YYATNTNANAL
+492 YYATNNHTDAL

-509 HATVDTYNRTMRLP
+509 HATVDMYNNTMQLP
-523 AYLRFTTQ
+523 APLRFTTK
-531 EMALTADMVNQHF
+531 EMTLTADMVNQHF
-544 AQISS
+544 AQISNLS
-549 ISNQIDLLEQ
+549 HQIDLLEQ
-559 MASPKSPNNSQL
+559 MAQPGSTNNDLL

-593 DVTRALL
+593 DVTRAIL
-600 MEGELYFA
+600 MDGDLYFA

-617 KLLEYKRAMGET
+617 KYLEYKRAVGEPT
-629 TEPADFELMMR
+629 DKADFELMMR

-645 ITHLPDFSFAYY
+645 IHHLPDFSFAYY

-666 QDFKAAISYYNQAI
+666 QDFKAAISYYTQAI
-680 AIDGD
+680 SADSD

-697 IYVGEIEKGIAD
+697 IYIGDNEKGLAD

>member
-1 MSCTPFSY
+1 
-9 YIALIYNKIRAYCT
+9 
-23 DLIFENT
+23 
-30 EGKISFFQNFQEI
+30 
-43 FAHLNKKYYLCSKMR
+43 MR
-58 QHWYKIILI
+58 KLLIILLGCCVSI
-67 CLVVGYAG
+67 IAS
-75 VATPVHAQLNTDRIT
+75 AQLNTDRIT

-104 SIQYFNQVIKIKPYL
+104 SIQYFNQVIKLKPYL

-135 YTGAELDCN
+135 YTGAEMDCN
-144 AAIER
+144 AAIMR

-156 YYTRGFIYRQTNQFE
+156 YYTRGFIYRQTDQLE
-171 KAQADFNEALVFA
+171 KAHQDFNEALIFA
-184 PENKTYI
+184 PENRTYI

-198 AELKQYDLALQDINH
+198 AQLEQYDLALQDINH
-213 LLHREPQSAALHF
+213 LLHRDPQSAALHY
-226 EKGSICLRNNDTIC
+226 EKGSICIRSNDTIG
-240 ALEAFAQAT
+240 ALNAFTHAT

-257 NWSALGVVQLMQDQQ
+257 NWSALGLIQLMQDNQE
-272 DEALASLS
+272 EALSSLS

-286 SKWAGDYINRAIIF
+286 SKWAGDYINRGIIY

-306 RSALADYDKAVTLS
+306 RSALADYDKAVALA

-343 LEDFTQAIN
+343 LEDLTQAIN
-352 FAPDQIE
+352 YAPDRVEI
-359 FYYQRGMVELQ
+359 YYQRGMVQLQ
-370 LRQWQD
+370 LRQWQE
-376 ALDDFNTIIKRYP
+376 ALNDFTTIMNRYP

-403 SLGHGKE
+403 SLGHGK
-410 AYQLRQQAYN
+410 AATQLRQQAYQ
-420 LEQHKDSIQS
+420 LEQKKDSIQS
-430 LKINMQVA
+430 LQTTMQVA
-438 DYQPQQ
+438 ESQPQQ
-444 RDRRKEFSALAAQNQ
+444 RDRRKEFSQLAAQNQ
-459 ESNDEENKYD
+459 ETNDEENKYD

-478 RYTDVVNEPNIFLS
+478 RYADVVNGPNIFLS
-492 YYATNTNANAL
+492 YYATNNHTDAL

-509 HATVDTYNRTMRLP
+509 HATVDMYNNTMQLP
-523 AYLRFTTQ
+523 APLRFTTK
-531 EMALTADMVNQHF
+531 EMTLTADMVNQHF
-544 AQISS
+544 AQISNLS
-549 ISNQIDLLEQ
+549 HQIDLLEQ
-559 MASPKSPNNSQL
+559 MALPQSSNNDLL

-593 DVTRALL
+593 DVTRAIL
-600 MEGELYFA
+600 MDGDLYFA

-617 KLLEYKRAMGET
+617 KYLEYKRAVGEPT
-629 TEPADFELMMR
+629 DKADFELMMR

-645 ITHLPDFSFAYY
+645 IHHLPDFSFAYY

-666 QDFKAAISYYNQAI
+666 QDFKAAISYYTQAI
-680 AIDGD
+680 SADSD

-697 IYVGEIEKGIAD
+697 IYIGDNEKGLAD